1 MASFAERY
9 AGTVTVRPDDPGRAS
24 AHGEASF
31 EMRWPEA
38 TCATDVTLDVQS
50 DRDVY
55 RVKIDLTVRE
65 DGQERWHRTWDRT
78 IPRDHQ

>member
-1 MASFAERY
+1 
-9 AGTVTVRPDDPGRAS
+9 
-24 AHGEASF
+24 
-31 EMRWPEA
+31 MRWPEA

-50 DRDVY
+50 DRDEY
-55 RVKIDLTVRE
+55 RVRIDLKVRE